1 MLTHCEVL
9 PLMQKGKDMSKHK
22 ACILVID
29 DEIEIVRAFR
39 VRSVENLH
47 SASWQDYDTADA
59 PYPGMGKR

>member
-1 MLTHCEVL
+1 
-9 PLMQKGKDMSKHK
+9 MQKGKDMSKHK